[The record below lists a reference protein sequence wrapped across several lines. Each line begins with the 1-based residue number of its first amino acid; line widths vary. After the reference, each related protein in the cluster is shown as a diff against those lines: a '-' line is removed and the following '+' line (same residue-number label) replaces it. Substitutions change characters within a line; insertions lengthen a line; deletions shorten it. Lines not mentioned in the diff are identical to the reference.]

1 MFWKIY
7 FWILVVLLALYHA
20 SVGFP
25 RIWEFIDLIHNI
37 IAIVGLFGF
46 CWERKIFTRLFW
58 KIFLIVCIIWFLL
71 YQYYIPEIQRVYVAP
86 APQWFGLFDRV
97 FSLVMNILLFVAL
110 YLYGFRRTY
119 LWQ

>member
-7 FWILVVLLALYHA
+7 FGILVIILALYHP

-58 KIFLIVCIIWFLL
+58 RIFLIVCIIWILL

-97 FSLVMNILLFVAL
+97 FSLVMNILLLVAL
-110 YLYGFRRTY
+110 FLYGFRRSE
-119 LWQ
+119 LWE